1 LTVFTTMMAPH
12 RDDYGN
18 GIDGADDDGVGVTQR
33 RKNASSA
40 NRMSE

>member
-1 LTVFTTMMAPH
+1 VNRIVYVRVAES
-12 RDDYGN
+12 DDYGN
-18 GIDGADDDGVGVTQR
+18 GIDGADDGGVGVTQR